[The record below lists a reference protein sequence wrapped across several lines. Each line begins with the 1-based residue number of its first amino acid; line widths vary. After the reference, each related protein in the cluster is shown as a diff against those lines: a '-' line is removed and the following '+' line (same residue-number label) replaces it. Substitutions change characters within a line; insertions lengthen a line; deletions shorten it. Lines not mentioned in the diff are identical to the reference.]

1 MLEKNWSAPQVARD
15 IHLVISMI
23 KYTANL
29 LYCFTKANLD
39 LYTLKG
45 LEIKGWDDS
54 DWTKLNDLF
63 LASFCNYY
71 DGILLS

>member
-1 MLEKNWSAPQVARD
+1 M
-15 IHLVISMI
+15 

-29 LYCFTKANLD
+29 LYRFTNANLD

-45 LEIKGWDDS
+45 LEIKGWDNS

>member
-1 MLEKNWSAPQVARD
+1 M
-15 IHLVISMI
+15 

-29 LYCFTKANLD
+29 LYRFPNANLD

-45 LEIKGWDDS
+45 LEIKGWDNS

-71 DGILLS
+71 GGILLS